1 MKYLNLSLIAAS
13 LFTCFAASAAP
24 AYPSDTGSL
33 HVTGQILNQTCS
45 VDSAQMTK
53 TVTFAPITIATL
65 TAAAEGDVIASQPL
79 QFDVS
84 SCPNTV
90 TRVGIKF
97 GYTADAAGNYLANTA
112 GTPAGGVLM
121 GISEDGNTTAV
132 AADTIINSAAAD
144 LNATAG
150 TAVIKAK
157 ANLYKLA
164 AAGAEAEGDIT
175 STANVTVDYQ

>member
-13 LFTCFAASAAP
+13 LLTCFTAGAVT
-24 AYPSDTGSL
+24 YPSDTATL
-33 HVTGQILNQTCS
+33 HITGQILDQTCS
-45 VDSAQMTK
+45 VDSAQMTR
-53 TVTFAPITIATL
+53 TVSFAPVTVAAL
-65 TAAAEGDVIASQPL
+65 TAAADGDVIQSQNL

-97 GYTADAAGNYLANTA
+97 GYTADAAGNYLVNTA
-112 GTPAGGVLM
+112 GTKAGGVLL
-121 GISEDGNTTAV
+121 GISEDGNTTAL
-132 AADTIINSAAAD
+132 APDSIINAAAGD

-150 TAVIKAK
+150 TATIKAK
-157 ANLYKLA
+157 VNMYKLA
-164 AAGAEAEGDIT
+164 GAVAEGDIT